1 MPIPYKDSE
10 SPEHAAQTTRL
21 TRHFFLSLL
30 LPLDTNTSLVSLLFP
45 LLTQKQGG
53 IPPRR
58 NVGAPTLLIFPLISR
73 TFLSL
78 ATCPPRKAAAAQER
92 SPSPYK
98 ESHGAR
104 DARHPSLVA
113 GRWALVTDHCSAPP
127 VGFITTVPR
136 AYCARPSQNGTYQN
150 PGKFREPARRVCRPL
165 RTGAPMPTIDR
176 QELDRLER
184 RNLQLTVLSAVFV
197 LVLAGGL
204 AMFMYPLVFVH
215 PEGNK
220 WTMRVAFFGFCALT
234 LLFVGY
240 LFDRQRTFTK
250 LKQHLLA
257 ELERNITLQVQASAD
272 LLNSMPDQNHFWDR
286 LSMEFRRALTMEKTM
301 SLVLA
306 KANPNSRA
314 TVKDEKAAFS
324 DAAKAMA
331 KRLRP
336 TDSIYHLS
344 DDLFGIVLPETDTL
358 NAKRIA
364 IRLQEG
370 LQDVRA
376 KYGLSFD
383 LSAYN
388 YPDHVKSSHELE
400 DIVKSMLPEEKE
412 WQVSTEVPVS

>member
-1 MPIPYKDSE
+1 LRG
-10 SPEHAAQTTRL
+10 HR
-21 TRHFFLSLL
+21 
-30 LPLDTNTSLVSLLFP
+30 
-45 LLTQKQGG
+45 
-53 IPPRR
+53 
-58 NVGAPTLLIFPLISR
+58 
-73 TFLSL
+73 SL
-78 ATCPPRKAAAAQER
+78 AHFLPPI
-92 SPSPYK
+92 S
-98 ESHGAR
+98 
-104 DARHPSLVA
+104 
-113 GRWALVTDHCSAPP
+113 
-127 VGFITTVPR
+127 FNTTVPR
-136 AYCARPSQNGTYQN
+136 AYCASPCQNGTYQN
-150 PGKFREPARRVCRPL
+150 PGIFREPAQRVCRPFL
-165 RTGAPMPTIDR
+165 TGALMPTIDR

-184 RNLQLTVLSAVFV
+184 RNLQLTILSAVFV
-197 LVLAGGL
+197 LIQAAGL
-204 AMFMYPLVFVH
+204 AMFMYSQVFVHPH

-250 LKQHLLA
+250 LKQHVLT
-257 ELERNITLQVQASAD
+257 ELERNVALQIQASAD

-301 SLVLA
+301 SLVIA
-306 KANPNSRA
+306 KANQASRA
-314 TVKDEKAAFS
+314 SVKDEKGAFS

-336 TDSIYHLS
+336 TDSIYHLA

-364 IRLQEG
+364 LRLQEG

-376 KYGLSFD
+376 KYGLTFD

-388 YPDHVKSSHELE
+388 YPEHVKSSHELE
-400 DIVKSMLPEEKE
+400 DIVKSLLPEEKE